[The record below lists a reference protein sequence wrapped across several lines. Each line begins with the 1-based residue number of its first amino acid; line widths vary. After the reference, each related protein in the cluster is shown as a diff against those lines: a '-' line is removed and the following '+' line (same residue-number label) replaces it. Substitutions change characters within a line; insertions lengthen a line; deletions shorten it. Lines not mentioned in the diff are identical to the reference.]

1 MVFSKIKTILIEEF
15 EIEDEDIALDSSFV
29 EDFGFDSID
38 MYDLVMSCEDEF
50 EKEIP
55 DEVLENIANIGDLV
69 NFVSEN

>member
-15 EIEDEDIALDSSFV
+15 EIEEADIALDSSFV

-38 MYDLVMSCEDEF
+38 IYDLVMSCEDVF

-55 DEVLENIANIGDLV
+55 DEALEDIANIGDLV
-69 NFVSEN
+69 NFISEN